1 MAVRAV
7 VKGEAPS
14 PLPPSLT
21 PLARWNTWNGILSV
35 WSNDQSTAPVVLSS
49 PGWPK
54 HPVMLAPRCGFT
66 LSLAR
71 DYLFESFI
79 EEIPDS
85 SGLTELMNEWRS
97 LKTANV

>member
-35 WSNDQSTAPVVLSS
+35 WSNDQSTD
-49 PGWPK
+49 
-54 HPVMLAPRCGFT
+54 PVMLAPRCGFT